1 MLLKRIVLGT
11 AFIMA
16 AGMASAE
23 TPRGDLDMPL
33 LHQIQATV
41 CAGSSEI
48 VFVPVSTDYESY
60 RTTYAVISMND
71 PDPDSASIVSERE
84 KMWLNVNGC
93 NELNNDPIYASD
105 DSADSAGFNF

>member
-1 MLLKRIVLGT
+1 MVLKRFILGT
-11 AFIMA
+11 ACLAA

-23 TPRGDLDMPL
+23 TPRGELDMPL

-48 VFVPVSTDYESY
+48 VFVPVSNDYESY
-60 RTTYAVISMND
+60 RTNYAVISMND
-71 PDPDSASIVSERE
+71 PDPDSANIVSERE

>member
-1 MLLKRIVLGT
+1 MLLKRFILGT
-11 AFIMA
+11 ACLAA

-23 TPRGDLDMPL
+23 TPRGELDMPL
-33 LHQIQATV
+33 LHQIQQTV

-60 RTTYAVISMND
+60 RTTYAVISMNN
-71 PDPDSASIVSERE
+71 PDPDSAKIVSERE

-93 NELNNDPIYASD
+93 NELNNDPIYASEE
-105 DSADSAGFNF
+105 SGDSAGFNF

>member
-1 MLLKRIVLGT
+1 MELKRIVLGM
-11 AFIMA
+11 ACFAA

-33 LHQIQATV
+33 LHQIQETV

-48 VFVPVSTDYESY
+48 VFVPISTDYESY
-60 RTTYAVISMND
+60 RTNYAVISMND
-71 PDPDSASIVSERE
+71 PDPDSANIVSERE

-93 NELNNDPIYASD
+93 NELINDPIYASD
-105 DSADSAGFNF
+105 DSAESTGFNF

>member
-1 MLLKRIVLGT
+1 MFVKRIVLGT
-11 AFIMA
+11 ACMMA

-33 LHQIQATV
+33 LHQIQETV

-60 RTTYAVISMND
+60 RRNYAVISMSD

-93 NELNNDPIYASD
+93 NELNNDPIYASE
-105 DSADSAGFNF
+105 DSADSTGFNF

>member
-1 MLLKRIVLGT
+1 MELKRIVLGM
-11 AFIMA
+11 ACFAA

-33 LHQIQATV
+33 LQQIQETV

-60 RTTYAVISMND
+60 RTNYAVISMSD
-71 PDPDSASIVSERE
+71 PDPDSANIVSERE

-93 NELNNDPIYASD
+93 NELNNDPIYASEE
-105 DSADSAGFNF
+105 SADSTGFNF